1 MNKIKEQ
8 HKNQPLFVVL
18 DDAYERMWE
27 ALTTKG
33 EPFVKTYIG
42 VCPHKSEKKCKCEFF
57 KNILHDDM
65 IMREVDGVMKPVVS
79 VSLLEGS
86 LNRLGIPKNG
96 S

>member
-8 HKNQPLFVVL
+8 HKNQPFFLVL

-42 VCPHKSEKKCKCEFF
+42 FCPHKSEKECKCEFF

-65 IMREVDGVMKPVVS
+65 IMREVNGVMKPVVS
-79 VSLLEGS
+79 PSLLNAV
-86 LNRLGIPKNG
+86 LRR
-96 S
+96 